1 MAGTRIND
9 ELEDADR
16 LDRKLI
22 ALMSRKVRQTPHAAA
37 RIRLVSV
44 LATALVLTLLVLV
57 EPELWRLWLLV
68 GTSVALSVL
77 FLHDLI
83 LLWFGRHTYSEAAYQ
98 EAERRQKH
106 YAHSVYLSGA
116 YAHEMRPL
124 VSTMRKLS
132 AVLARRQQPGVS
144 GTEQAQAMD
153 GEAELLESMLEGLT
167 VLTRPMTSL
176 VTCEVHPAAQ
186 LAESVMSLEG
196 LARALEVTV
205 SAAPGDAGPI
215 VCDQEKMSL
224 ALGHLLRQAI
234 EVSPVGGTV
243 RACTGYIRE
252 GAARF
257 IIEDEGTGPPSDV
270 PGRLVGSGAITAT
283 TKEWLRLA
291 VARAIAEQHGGSLV
305 LEERLGGGCKTVLTF
320 PARPDW
326 GSLRDGASCPSRPD
340 HNSGTLE
347 DTPLVCRGAHWRKS
361 EGVSFLTII
370 PRSFSLPFP
379 GAPRPRD

>member
-1 MAGTRIND
+1 MAGARIKD

-22 ALMSRKVRQTPHAAA
+22 ALMSRKVRPTPHAAA
-37 RIRLVSV
+37 KIRLVSV

-57 EPELWRLWLLV
+57 EPDLWRLWLLV

-77 FLHDLI
+77 FLYNLI
-83 LLWFGRHTYSEAAYQ
+83 LLWFSRHTYSEAAYQ
-98 EAERRQKH
+98 KAERRQKH
-106 YAHSVYLSGA
+106 YAYSVYLSGA

-124 VSTMRKLS
+124 VSTIRKLS

-144 GTEQAQAMD
+144 GAEQAQAMA
-153 GEAELLESMLEGLT
+153 GEAELLETMLESLI

-186 LAESVMSLEG
+186 LAECVMSLEG
-196 LARALEVTV
+196 LARSSDVTV

-234 EVSPVGGTV
+234 EVSHVGGTV

-257 IIEDEGTGPPSDV
+257 IIEDEGPGPPNDMLG
-270 PGRLVGSGAITAT
+270 PLVGLKAIPEAT
-283 TKEWLRLA
+283 RQRLRLA
-291 VARAIAEQHGGSLV
+291 VARAIVEQHGGTLV
-305 LEERLGGGCKTVLTF
+305 LEERLGGGCKTVLTL

-326 GSLRDGASCPSRPD
+326 GSLRDGACCPSRPD

-347 DTPLVCRGAHWRKS
+347 DTILVCRSAR
-361 EGVSFLTII
+361 
-370 PRSFSLPFP
+370 
-379 GAPRPRD
+379 